1 MKTLYT
7 LLVPVIVSVA
17 VAIGKL
23 ILCYIL
29 RFYTFFPSADNP
41 QNGDIRLSGLVDRSS
56 LKGRLE
62 VYNSTTDVWG
72 TVCYTNDIAQQNWEK
87 GAARAACRQ
96 LGYQDVISVG
106 SVTQLM

>member
-7 LLVPVIVSVA
+7 LLVPVIISVA

-23 ILCYIL
+23 ILCCIL
-29 RFYTFFPSADNP
+29 RFYTFLPSADNP
-41 QNGDIRLSGLVDRSS
+41 QNGDLRLSGGSS

-96 LGYQDVISVG
+96 LGYQDVITVG

>member
-1 MKTLYT
+1 MLH
-7 LLVPVIVSVA
+7 SF
-17 VAIGKL
+17 
-23 ILCYIL
+23 
-29 RFYTFFPSADNP
+29 RFYTFLPSTDNP
-41 QNGDIRLSGLVDRSS
+41 QNGDIRLSGGSS